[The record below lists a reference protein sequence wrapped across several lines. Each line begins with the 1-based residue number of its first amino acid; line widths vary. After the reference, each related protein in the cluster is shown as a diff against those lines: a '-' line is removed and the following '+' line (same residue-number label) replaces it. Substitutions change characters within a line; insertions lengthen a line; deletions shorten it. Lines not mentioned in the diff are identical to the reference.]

1 MSLKRQNPDQAS
13 LIGVSCVPAGQALEL
28 MLRHYQGA
36 LVVVSHDETF
46 LEKLNLTHRLMVNE
60 QGWQLIA
67 WHKRHLSTS

>member
-1 MSLKRQNPDQAS
+1 
-13 LIGVSCVPAGQALEL
+13 